1 VNRLWVKLSSA
12 FLAVSLVAIG
22 IVAAFSARATGE
34 QFRRYVVA
42 SGMAGQPA
50 WADALIQYY
59 AGQGSWE
66 DVDQLLAQLGPGGMG
81 MSQIPARG
89 GMGRGRGNVAAGP
102 NLAVA
107 DASGLVV
114 ASKTGE
120 LMGEQLPADVLAQG
134 LPLTLNGQLIGT
146 LLNVRPTD
154 FVLDAQG
161 QAFLRQVQTSL
172 IWAALLAALL
182 SLALGVLI
190 SRLLTAPL
198 ARLTRAAQAIE
209 RGDLQQHIAIRG
221 RDEIG
226 KLGTAFN
233 SLLGPVS
240 RPCPASCR
248 GRSAAQE
255 HGRRHRARVTHPAHG
270 RPRQSS
276 GHPGWRLSPR
286 NGAGGEPLRRD
297 PVIDP
302 PGG

>member
-1 VNRLWVKLSSA
+1 MNRLWVKLSSA

-81 MSQIPARG
+81 MSQIPARACPELVEGG

-120 LMGEQLPADVLAQG
+120 LMGEQLPADVLAQS
-134 LPLTLNGQLIGT
+134 LP
-146 LLNVRPTD
+146 
-154 FVLDAQG
+154 
-161 QAFLRQVQTSL
+161 
-172 IWAALLAALL
+172 
-182 SLALGVLI
+182 
-190 SRLLTAPL
+190 
-198 ARLTRAAQAIE
+198 
-209 RGDLQQHIAIRG
+209 
-221 RDEIG
+221 
-226 KLGTAFN
+226 
-233 SLLGPVS
+233 
-240 RPCPASCR
+240 
-248 GRSAAQE
+248 
-255 HGRRHRARVTHPAHG
+255 
-270 RPRQSS
+270 
-276 GHPGWRLSPR
+276 
-286 NGAGGEPLRRD
+286 
-297 PVIDP
+297 
-302 PGG
+302 